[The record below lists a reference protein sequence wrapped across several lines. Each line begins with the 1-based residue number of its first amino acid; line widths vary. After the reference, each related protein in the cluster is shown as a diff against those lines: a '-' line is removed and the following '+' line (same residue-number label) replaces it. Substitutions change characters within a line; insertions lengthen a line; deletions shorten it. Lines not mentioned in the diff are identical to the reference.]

1 MGGRKEKAGSR
12 AVSEEEADAR
22 AHVRKDTKPEQRK
35 ARLATELRANLRRRK
50 AQASARQG
58 TDNPS
63 CPSDE
68 AAED

>member
-1 MGGRKEKAGSR
+1 MSD
-12 AVSEEEADAR
+12 EEADAR
-22 AHVRKDTKPEQRK
+22 FPARKDMGREQRK
-35 ARLATELRANLRRRK
+35 ARLAAELRANLRRRK